1 MKVQK
6 EKQEQ
11 KEKQVQEDKQEEIR
25 ALSPTYSRTDSQT
38 FLNTAS

>member
-6 EKQEQ
+6 KQEH
-11 KEKQVQEDKQEEIR
+11 KEKQVQEDKQEIR

-38 FLNTAS
+38 SLNTAS